1 MTLITQL
8 GGLYMNKELKALD
21 IIDKRNVN
29 IGWLKLSDNCAKYN
43 LGVGTNQRLK
53 RTEYLLIKEVLKYE

>member
-1 MTLITQL
+1 
-8 GGLYMNKELKALD
+8 MNKELKALD

-53 RTEYLLIKEVLKYE
+53 RTEYQLIKGVLKYE